1 MSGRGWRAADWG
13 PLGWAE
19 TLLKGAG
26 LIVGAGAL
34 VAAGAAGLPDGADGA
49 RLAQVV
55 ILGVLSI
62 GLVAAI
68 ADRIVERE
76 VVSTAFILLMNG
88 GHWSMVVALA
98 GSAGVGETLLAFA
111 ALMLAGDLVKLAFIA
126 RTGYRVRDLPRRTL
140 VGLTAAYA
148 LGYAA
153 LIVIGLAA

>member
-26 LIVGAGAL
+26 VIVGAGAL
-34 VAAGAAGLPDGADGA
+34 VAAGVAGLPDGAGGA

-55 ILGVLSI
+55 MLGVLSM
-62 GLVAAI
+62 GLVAGI
-68 ADRIVERE
+68 ADRIVQRE
-76 VVSTAFILLMNG
+76 AVSMAFILLMNA
-88 GHWSMVVALA
+88 GHWSMTVALA
-98 GSAGVGETLLAFA
+98 GSAGVGEALLAFA

-126 RTGYRVRDLPRRTL
+126 RTGFRVRDLPRRTL

-148 LGYAA
+148 TGYAV
-153 LIVIGLAA
+153 LIVIELV